1 MLRLLFENAPAAM
14 AILDHEGRLLHLTPS
29 FTHLLGYGRE
39 DLPHI
44 DAWWDLAY
52 PDPVYRQEIR
62 AIWER
67 DLVNA
72 RQGGATLH
80 TGEALVRR
88 KDGRSLWVEG
98 HARFCE
104 REIIVL
110 MVDVSDRKRVELE
123 AQRWA
128 HAAEVAQRQAAW
140 LHLALDAAHSAVWE
154 WEIETDTH
162 YWSPA
167 FWRLV
172 FGQEGRGSGPEGAGS
187 AQEGMGELPK
197 PDLRRWEELI
207 YQEDRPGLIMTI
219 STAVAEG
226 RDFQAEYRLQTPDG
240 PRWLLVRGSPIQPEG
255 PRPRRYLGI
264 TMDVTATHQ
273 LSHRLAAAEER
284 WNFALQGAGLGVW
297 DWNIDTGEV
306 FWSRDWLG
314 MLGYQEG
321 ELRPTQE
328 VWQDLLHPDDR
339 ERIFA
344 YGANFLTD
352 PSGRYEL
359 EFRLRHKQ
367 GHWVDILSR
376 ATLARDAEGQVVTP
390 RRLVGT
396 HLDITERKAL
406 QRSIRLAGQRYQAMR
421 ETSPSGFCVISPQG
435 RILEVNA
442 TYCRQTGYGRAELET
457 LSVPDLEVA
466 ESREQTQA
474 HLRRIMA
481 RGADRFETR
490 QRRKDGQIWHVEV
503 SASYSPLEGGCIF
516 CFLHDITARKRD
528 QRLAEL
534 RQHLLE
540 LLPLAN
546 QDELLRTALDVA
558 EELTHSEIGFL
569 HFVAPDQREV
579 SLQVWSSRTLAEMCF
594 AEGQGRHY
602 PIGEAGVWVDCIHQ
616 RQPVIHNDYAA
627 LPHRKGLPEG
637 HAPLRREATVP
648 LIVNG
653 QVRAVIGVGNKDCA
667 YTDEDVAI
675 LQQVIGMAMDF
686 AERHKVGQRLEYVA
700 FHDVLTGLPNRTLVT
715 DRLGQALALASRS
728 RQLVA
733 ICYLNLDGFKPI
745 NDGHGRQTGDAVLV
759 SVGQRLQG
767 ALRQGDSV
775 ARVGGDEFALIL
787 TGLNSSHEGEEA
799 ARRIL
804 GAITEPFESGG
815 HRLHL
820 SASMG
825 LTIAPLDPG
834 GPDALLHH
842 AHQAMFQAKSDRKG
856 TIHLFDPV
864 QDQQERL
871 RRQTRQEFAQA
882 LWLDQL
888 QLHYQPKVALRDG
901 RVLGLE
907 ALVRWPH
914 PRDGLLAPGQFLP
927 LLKDTPLEIAL
938 DEWVLAA
945 ALAQRQAWREA
956 GWDLAVSVN
965 LSPRHIQMPDLTA
978 FLTRT
983 LARFPPGA
991 AEGLEIE
998 ILEQAAIEDTL
1009 AAAEVMSACKALG
1022 CRFSLDDFGTGYAS
1036 LSYFQQLPV
1045 DILKI
1050 DMRFVRNLLAKPDDL
1065 AIVEGVLR
1073 LARAL
1078 DRPVLAEGVES
1089 LEIGLLLYQLGCEF
1103 GQGFGIARPLPAA
1116 EVPAW
1121 LGRWQRD
1128 RRWQELP
1135 AAVAAGVAT
1144 PHLNVA
1150 LFSLRQWAREL
1161 GAYLRGE
1168 DGATLPAL
1176 DEYACQFCHWYRG
1189 IGKARYGDRP
1199 SYPFIHAAHH
1209 RLHVLAANMV
1219 DKIDNGQSRGVL
1231 EQVGGIERQVTE
1243 LVELLRAYET

>member
-14 AILDHEGRLLHLTPS
+14 AILDHEGRLLYLTPS

-110 MVDVSDRKRVELE
+110 MVDVSERKRVELE

-240 PRWLLVRGSPIQPEG
+240 PRWLQVRGSPIQPEG

-376 ATLARDAEGQVVTP
+376 ATLARDADGQVIRP

-406 QRSIRLAGQRYQAMR
+406 QRSIRLAGLRYQAMR
-421 ETSPSGFCVISPQG
+421 ETSPGGFCVVSLEG
-435 RILEVNA
+435 RILEVND
-442 TYCRQTGYGRAELET
+442 TYCRLTGYSRPELET
-457 LSVPDLEVA
+457 LAIPDLETV
-466 ESREQTQA
+466 ESPEQTQA
-474 HLRRIMA
+474 HLRRIIE

-503 SASYSPLEGGCIF
+503 SASYSPLEGGCFF

-528 QRLAEL
+528 QRLGDL

-540 LLPLAN
+540 LLPLAT
-546 QDELLRTALDVA
+546 QDQLLQVALDVA

-569 HFVAPDQREV
+569 HFVAADQQEV

-616 RQPVIHNDYAA
+616 RRPVIHNNYAA

-637 HAPLRREATVP
+637 HAPVGREATVP
-648 LIVNG
+648 FISDG
-653 QVRAVIGVGNKDCA
+653 QIQAVIGVGNKACD
-667 YTDEDVAI
+667 YTAEDLDI
-675 LQQVIGMAMDF
+675 LRQVLGMAMDF
-686 AERHKVGQRLEYVA
+686 VERHKVGQRLEYVA
-700 FHDVLTGLPNRTLVT
+700 FYDVLTGLPNRTLVT
-715 DRLGQALALASRS
+715 DRLGQALALAGRS

-733 ICYLNLDGFKPI
+733 VCYLNLDAFKPL
-745 NDGHGRQTGDAVLV
+745 NDSHGRQTGDAVLV
-759 SVGQRLQG
+759 QMGHRLQE

-775 ARVGGDEFALIL
+775 ARVGGDEFALLL
-787 TGLNSSHEGEEA
+787 TGLSSSHEAQA
-799 ARRIL
+799 AAQRIL
-804 GAITEPFESGG
+804 GVINQPLEINGY
-815 HRLHL
+815 RLHL
-820 SASMG
+820 AASLG
-825 LTIAPLDPG
+825 LTLYPLDPS

-842 AHQAMFQAKSDRKG
+842 AHQAMFQAKSSRKG
-856 TIHLFDPV
+856 SCHLYDPV

-871 RRQTRQEFAQA
+871 QRQTQQEFALA
-882 LWLDQL
+882 LRQGQL
-888 QLHYQPKVALRDG
+888 QLRYQPKVDLKNG
-901 RVLGLE
+901 RVIGME

-914 PRDGLLAPGQFLP
+914 PRDGLLVPGRFLP
-927 LLKDTPLEIAL
+927 LIKDTPLEIAL

-945 ALAQRQAWREA
+945 ALAQQQAWREA

-965 LSPRHIQMPDLTA
+965 LSPRHLQMPDLAA
-978 FLTRT
+978 FLERT
-983 LARFPPGA
+983 LAQYPAGA
-991 AEGLEIE
+991 GGALEIE
-998 ILEQAAIEDTL
+998 ILEVAAIEDTR
-1009 AAAEVMSACKALG
+1009 AAVQVMLACKALG

-1036 LSYFQQLPV
+1036 LSYFHELPV
-1045 DILKI
+1045 DVLKI
-1050 DMRFVRNLLAKPDDL
+1050 DMRFVRGLLDKPDDL
-1065 AIVEGVLR
+1065 AIIEGILR

-1078 DRPVLAEGVES
+1078 DRPVLAEGIES
-1089 LEIGLLLYQLGCEF
+1089 LEIGLLLHQLGCDF
-1103 GQGFGIARPLPAA
+1103 GQGFGISRPLPASD
-1116 EVPAW
+1116 VLAW
-1121 LGRWQRD
+1121 LGQWAGE
-1128 RRWQELP
+1128 RRWHELH
-1135 AAVAAGVAT
+1135 AAVASGVAK

-1150 LFSLRQWAREL
+1150 IFSLSHWAEEL
-1161 GAYLRGE
+1161 EAYLRGE
-1168 DGATLPAL
+1168 EGATLPTL
-1176 DEYACQFCHWYRG
+1176 DEYGTQFCRWYQG
-1189 IGKARYGDRP
+1189 IGKARYGDKP
-1199 SYPFIHAAHH
+1199 SYPFLHARHH
-1209 RLHVLAANMV
+1209 RLHALAAKLV
-1219 DKIDNGQSRGVL
+1219 DQVDGGQSQPAPEL
-1231 EQVGGIERQVTE
+1231 LSEFKEQLKE
-1243 LVELLRAYET
+1243 LVQQLRDYES